1 MDIATSTPAALLRNW
16 VRQHAVCWEIAP
28 LVELQDRK
36 EVRVG
41 FEMHL
46 LGRSDSSA
54 RGPGAPEDRALY
66 HGLEALAEEVMPPD
80 LGSARCEVGPDLA
93 SYHYRRATG
102 WVPEVQLTLRLVH
115 RSGYFSPID
124 ADETRC
130 AEEIRARLRSL
141 GCGVQHGPGEGP
153 TFR

>member
-1 MDIATSTPAALLRNW
+1 MDVDTSPPTALLRDW
-16 VRQHAVCWEIAP
+16 VRQHAVSWEIAP
-28 LVELQDRK
+28 LVELLNRK

-46 LGRSDSSA
+46 LGRSESDG
-54 RGPGAPEDRALY
+54 RGPGAAEDRALY
-66 HGLEALAEEVMPPD
+66 HGLQALAKEAMPPD
-80 LGSARCEVGPDLA
+80 LGSARCEVGPDRV
-93 SYHYRRATG
+93 SYYYRRATG

-130 AEEIRARLRSL
+130 AEEIAARLKSL
-141 GCGVQHGPGEGP
+141 GCGVQH
-153 TFR
+153 RS